1 MDDNLSDRLNEL
13 GTSHG
18 RLATTQIRRP
28 DPTDQSPQGG
38 FEMNTI
44 LYICT
49 AFHGG
54 ARRSGMDRRWVVNE
68 AVADAIALGRA
79 GVPDKIGPM
88 TAALLS
94 DDNRRANTQRVEVS
108 GGILI

>member
-1 MDDNLSDRLNEL
+1 
-13 GTSHG
+13 
-18 RLATTQIRRP
+18 
-28 DPTDQSPQGG
+28 
-38 FEMNTI
+38 
-44 LYICT
+44 
-49 AFHGG
+49 
-54 ARRSGMDRRWVVNE
+54 MDRRWVVNE